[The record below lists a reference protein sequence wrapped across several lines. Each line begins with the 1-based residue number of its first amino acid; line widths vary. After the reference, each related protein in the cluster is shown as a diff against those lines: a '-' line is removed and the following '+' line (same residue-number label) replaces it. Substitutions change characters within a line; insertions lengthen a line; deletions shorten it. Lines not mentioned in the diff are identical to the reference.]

1 MADIT
6 LTKTDLPF
14 LLAGN
19 GNLTV
24 HANVGS
30 ITQPLVPAD
39 DDVLSLN
46 FAAAG
51 NTAFSFGAPD
61 NIKLGIQAG
70 TKNRL
75 YGLWPKS
82 AAERL
87 QILSDHGLAGFFAN
101 HPDQMILVLSLDAS
115 ASAQASAS
123 FSYSALTADMTLD
136 AGGQAGYLYLHPYPA
151 NMPSDKLFAD
161 FLGSLRLP
169 AALSDAIPLGEV
181 IAFDYNGYL
190 KLGASLSVGYQLKG
204 APNFSLGQLQLSE
217 HYQFSVAGSLGLNAQ
232 IAGEFAVEAR
242 AAVDEHG
249 LEKPQWVRVIIRKKR
264 SSAFQ
269 IAADAGIT
277 ASSDLQGL
285 PDSADEFLGA
295 LLGVRVKNWLNMIQ
309 RIRDLSD
316 FNALK
321 AELDDLGKQF
331 IETWI
336 GKAFDELSQT
346 EFADLLTRV
355 QKVVD
360 SYENL
365 ENSAITLFDR
375 YFDKLDFLTAQ
386 LNKLVAL
393 TSWDNLR
400 GQVDGDLWQVVQ
412 QLTDG
417 DPLGWIL
424 GQIEKRDQDGNL
436 TPVPSLVELQSRVQQ
451 TLDLMQN
458 KAHDEI
464 RKVIGIAKANFPL
477 DGLVQQVA
485 KFDSIRSLQNV
496 ADQKAVAF
504 FERLLG
510 MTIDQIQK
518 SKAGALISQ
527 LHKTLGKIKEFED
540 GVYAK
545 FKDAVHQS
553 FTLNLHAEYN
563 RASATDALVDVEINV
578 TTALGKSL
586 LQAAGRGDLQQV
598 LSSYRP
604 DVVRLNQGNLTH
616 GVTKSSSLSVNIF
629 GWHDGWHYMG
639 LDKVITET
647 DQQIVT
653 GSNGGLNVYTTLELD
668 KQRVRQLQDQK
679 TMANL
684 VVRFIGET
692 HGALQPDRKNQQ
704 FLIDAI
710 TGGSVTYSLSFSD
723 TKTPR
728 KSLEYFL
735 SFADSFGLVA
745 QGASLD
751 KLLPLL
757 PRPNPEKDDFGPMEV
772 NYEVR
777 YTDLGLRRL
786 MSAPL
791 VEANVRRNLR
801 TIVLASYL
809 RDPGLTSLGW
819 CYWTQGVYDLWKK
832 GQAVFTNRISPVA
845 FSPIAASPFAQFPA
859 PSGANLQPEQLHVL
873 STLFFIEDNL
883 VAGLTSLDSMIHT
896 THISPS
902 EFERNLGKLGSA
914 FEEMDDFD
922 QAVNGLFCFFDQ
934 MVRAQTPAAEA
945 RLSSLTIKS
954 KVGNQDVSKVFL
966 SGLVPQATPTPAK
979 ALVAASSGSGGG

>member
-1 MADIT
+1 
-6 LTKTDLPF
+6 
-14 LLAGN
+14 
-19 GNLTV
+19 
-24 HANVGS
+24 
-30 ITQPLVPAD
+30 
-39 DDVLSLN
+39 
-46 FAAAG
+46 
-51 NTAFSFGAPD
+51 
-61 NIKLGIQAG
+61 
-70 TKNRL
+70 
-75 YGLWPKS
+75 
-82 AAERL
+82 
-87 QILSDHGLAGFFAN
+87 
-101 HPDQMILVLSLDAS
+101 
-115 ASAQASAS
+115 
-123 FSYSALTADMTLD
+123 
-136 AGGQAGYLYLHPYPA
+136 
-151 NMPSDKLFAD
+151 
-161 FLGSLRLP
+161 
-169 AALSDAIPLGEV
+169 
-181 IAFDYNGYL
+181 
-190 KLGASLSVGYQLKG
+190 
-204 APNFSLGQLQLSE
+204 
-217 HYQFSVAGSLGLNAQ
+217 
-232 IAGEFAVEAR
+232 
-242 AAVDEHG
+242 
-249 LEKPQWVRVIIRKKR
+249 
-264 SSAFQ
+264 
-269 IAADAGIT
+269 
-277 ASSDLQGL
+277 
-285 PDSADEFLGA
+285 
-295 LLGVRVKNWLNMIQ
+295 
-309 RIRDLSD
+309 
-316 FNALK
+316 
-321 AELDDLGKQF
+321 
-331 IETWI
+331 
-336 GKAFDELSQT
+336 
-346 EFADLLTRV
+346 
-355 QKVVD
+355 
-360 SYENL
+360 
-365 ENSAITLFDR
+365 
-375 YFDKLDFLTAQ
+375 
-386 LNKLVAL
+386 
-393 TSWDNLR
+393 
-400 GQVDGDLWQVVQ
+400 
-412 QLTDG
+412 
-417 DPLGWIL
+417 
-424 GQIEKRDQDGNL
+424 
-436 TPVPSLVELQSRVQQ
+436 
-451 TLDLMQN
+451 
-458 KAHDEI
+458 
-464 RKVIGIAKANFPL
+464 
-477 DGLVQQVA
+477 
-485 KFDSIRSLQNV
+485 
-496 ADQKAVAF
+496 
-504 FERLLG
+504 
-510 MTIDQIQK
+510 
-518 SKAGALISQ
+518 
-527 LHKTLGKIKEFED
+527 
-540 GVYAK
+540 
-545 FKDAVHQS
+545 
-553 FTLNLHAEYN
+553 
-563 RASATDALVDVEINV
+563 
-578 TTALGKSL
+578 LGKSL
-586 LQAAGRGDLQQV
+586 LQAAGRGEFQQV

-604 DVVRLNQGNLTH
+604 DVVRLNHGNLTH

-710 TGGSVTYSLSFSD
+710 TGGSVTYSLGFSD